1 MNTVSNIKESL
12 PETERPSFSENEII
26 PLLKEHYDLCCT
38 VQELPGE
45 RDRNYL
51 AQDKIGNFYVLKI
64 SNASESLD
72 YLKLQNQA
80 LERTAKLFDDGRIP
94 CVIPDINGELL
105 SRTCSPS
112 NNLHWTRLDKFIE
125 GIPMA
130 QYRPHTK
137 EFLHELGFMCGT
149 VTKALQNIPMQPPVR
164 RHLWEM
170 HNAKETLQEYME
182 WIDDRKLR
190 R

>member
-12 PETERPSFSENEII
+12 PETERPAFSENEII

-105 SRTCSPS
+105 
-112 NNLHWTRLDKFIE
+112 
-125 GIPMA
+125 
-130 QYRPHTK
+130 
-137 EFLHELGFMCGT
+137 
-149 VTKALQNIPMQPPVR
+149 
-164 RHLWEM
+164 
-170 HNAKETLQEYME
+170 
-182 WIDDRKLR
+182 
-190 R
+190 